1 MTSGP
6 RQALQEDMDRHRI
19 AAVIPLYN
27 GSRYIRHAIDSVL
40 QQTRRPDRIVVVDD
54 GSCDDGAE
62 IIATTYAQ
70 HGVEVIH
77 TDNGGQ
83 SRARNTGVRVASD
96 CDLVAFLDQDD
107 VWYPEHLELLERA
120 YLEAHSERLAY
131 VYSNLDQIDVAG
143 RRIHQSVL
151 DLVAGPRQ
159 KTKIH
164 ELIGLDVFVLPSASL
179 LVRSAFLSVG
189 GFDEQLSGYEDDDLF
204 VRLFLAGFDH
214 VYVPTSLSKW
224 RIYNESCSRSPRMRR
239 SRLRYALK
247 LIEMFP
253 KERPVGLDFPA
264 QLVWPRF
271 ARTLRL
277 EMKRAIR
284 ARDREAFVALADDYV
299 RIARAANCFDV
310 PSWLEVTKYR
320 FKSLLRAA

>member
-1 MTSGP
+1 
-6 RQALQEDMDRHRI
+6 MDRRRI
-19 AAVIPLYN
+19 VAVIPLYN
-27 GSRYIRHAIDSVL
+27 GSRYIRQAIDSVL

-62 IIATTYAQ
+62 IVAAAYADHAVQ
-70 HGVEVIH
+70 IIH

-83 SRARNTGVRVASD
+83 SRARNVGVRAAPD

-107 VWYPEHLELLERA
+107 MWYPEHLELLERA
-120 YLEAHSERLAY
+120 YLEARSERLAY
-131 VYSNLDQIDVAG
+131 VYSNLDQIDITG

-164 ELIGLDVFVLPSASL
+164 DLIGLDVFVLPSASL
-179 LVRSAFLSVG
+179 IVRSAFLAVG

-214 VYVPTSLSKW
+214 VYVSASLSKW

-247 LIEMFP
+247 LIQMFP

-264 QLVWPRF
+264 ELVWPRF
-271 ARTLRL
+271 ARTLRV

-320 FKSLLRAA
+320 CKSLLRAA

>member
-1 MTSGP
+1 MN
-6 RQALQEDMDRHRI
+6 RHRI

-96 CDLVAFLDQDD
+96 CDFVAFLDQDD
-107 VWYPEHLELLERA
+107 IWYPEHLELLERA
-120 YLEAHSERLAY
+120 YLDAHSERLAY

-189 GFDEQLSGYEDDDLF
+189 GS
-204 VRLFLAGFDH
+204 
-214 VYVPTSLSKW
+214 TSNCLGTRTTTSSYASFW
-224 RIYNESCSRSPRMRR
+224 RASITSTSPRR
-239 SRLRYALK
+239 SRS
-247 LIEMFP
+247 
-253 KERPVGLDFPA
+253 GGS
-264 QLVWPRF
+264 
-271 ARTLRL
+271 TT
-277 EMKRAIR
+277 
-284 ARDREAFVALADDYV
+284 
-299 RIARAANCFDV
+299 RAAAV
-310 PSWLEVTKYR
+310 R
-320 FKSLLRAA
+320 RACDDHV